1 MRFAYSV
8 EDDVRE
14 AMKASSGCAVYVYK
28 PPRFISDKY
37 DSKRARYPGK
47 KLDETGLTKFMQQ
60 KSLPLVAQK
69 TWKSNDRYDKA
80 GLPVLTLFTKVDLE
94 KNPKGYDYY
103 ANRLRRVA
111 SDEQF
116 KGKLNFNVGDKED
129 FSYLL
134 EDYELDLPE
143 KKDVGVGIKDGP
155 DHYHMTET
163 FSVDHIKAF
172 VASYLA
178 GELTPK
184 VKEEPDHSS
193 DSHDDEDEDDDGT
206 PSSVVTLT
214 TDNFEEEITNA
225 EVDAMLEFYA
235 PWCGHCKKLDPEY
248 SKLAKKVKK
257 EELDD
262 LLTIA
267 KIDGTSNDS
276 PIESVDWTGFPTLYF
291 AKAGSNE
298 ATVYDG
304 ERTAKGL
311 WKYIKKHATKAQEI
325 RERIDKRKGG
335 NKKGDEL

>member
-1 MRFAYSV
+1 MRFRSFCP
-8 EDDVRE
+8 
-14 AMKASSGCAVYVYK
+14 STH
-28 PPRFISDKY
+28 RF
-37 DSKRARYPGK
+37 
-47 KLDETGLTKFMQQ
+47 
-60 KSLPLVAQK
+60 V
-69 TWKSNDRYDKA
+69 RYDKA

-184 VKEEPDHSS
+184 VKEEPDYSS

-235 PWCGHCKKLDPEY
+235 PWCGHCMQLKPTYKKLAAAFDGVDSVKIAAMDATAHDPP
-248 SKLAKKVKK
+248 K
-257 EELDD
+257 EFDVQGYP
-262 LLTIA
+262 TI
-267 KIDGTSNDS
+267 
-276 PIESVDWTGFPTLYF
+276 YF
-291 AKAGSNE
+291 KAHGKAPVN
-298 ATVYDG
+298 YDG
-304 ERTAKGL
+304 ARDLDSMVEYVKANAAIP
-311 WKYIKKHATKAQEI
+311 IK
-325 RERIDKRKGG
+325 
-335 NKKGDEL
+335 DEL